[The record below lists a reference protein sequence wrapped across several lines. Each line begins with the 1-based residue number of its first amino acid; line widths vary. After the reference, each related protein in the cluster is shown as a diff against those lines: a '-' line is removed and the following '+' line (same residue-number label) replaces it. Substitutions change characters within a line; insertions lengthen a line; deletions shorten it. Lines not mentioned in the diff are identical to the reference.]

1 VRITGGEW
9 RSRRLKGPGRNTKFR
24 PTPDALRERVF
35 AVLGDRVVGARVL
48 DLYAG
53 TGAVGFEALSRGAAE
68 VTFVERHRS
77 AALLIESNRDA
88 LGARDRVRLVRRSAA
103 RAVADLA
110 TEKQIFHIVWADP
123 PFEEWRG
130 GLDALVTALQLGLI
144 AQSGVAC
151 CECPEHAEV
160 AEVLPEGTE
169 IVRDLA
175 GGASR
180 VVLLRRAHSA
190 RSS

>member
-1 VRITGGEW
+1 MRITGGEW
-9 RSRRLKGPGRNTKFR
+9 RSRRLKGPGRNTKIR

-88 LGARDRVRLVRRSAA
+88 LGAQDRVRLIRRSAA

-110 TEKQIFHIVWADP
+110 TEKQTFHIVWADP

-180 VVLLRRAHSA
+180 VVLLKRG
-190 RSS
+190 

>member
-1 VRITGGEW
+1 MRITGGEW
-9 RSRRLKGPGRNTKFR
+9 RSRRLKGPGRNTNIR

-144 AQSGVAC
+144 AQTGVAC

-180 VVLLRRAHSA
+180 VVLLRREQSA